1 MIALFGCCA
10 DDNVLVALDVPG
22 VYDDEGTAIGARFRP
37 APLTTGAVN
46 AYNKLR
52 QIAQA
57 VSLGG
62 PATVRLTPYV
72 DGAPF
77 IDQQQDITLVTLDGL
92 DQRIECHV
100 AIPGTRFAFLLEVLD
115 LSGSLQFGEAAL
127 QVVPK
132 RRNTT

>member
-10 DDNVLVALDVPG
+10 DDNALVALDVPG
-22 VYDDEGTAIGARFRP
+22 VYEDEGAPLVARYRP
-37 APLTTGAVN
+37 APLTVGAVN

-62 PATVRLTPYV
+62 PATVRVTPYV

-77 IDQQQDITLVTLDGL
+77 IDQARDEVLSTPNGL
-92 DQRIECHV
+92 DQRLECPV
-100 AIPGTRFAFLLEVLD
+100 AIPGTRFSFQLEVLA
-115 LSGSLQFGEAAL
+115 LAGALQFGEAAMT
-127 QVVPK
+127 VVPT
-132 RRNTT
+132 RGSTR